1 VVAVVATSSPPSST
15 SKTSLTLKNRRCN
28 DDVVD
33 DDTRTHVVGELYD
46 TEKSYVESL
55 QILVNK
61 YMRPLKSPDS
71 AGTVEGTLVDEIF
84 YQIPEIL
91 SHHESFLDVLQQRL
105 ACWDARQKV
114 GDIFVEAFTK
124 QPVIDTYTAF
134 INNWKSAKEAIKM
147 ASQAKPSFAK
157 FLEHTSREH
166 KGKLAL
172 DALLI
177 MPVQRIPRYE
187 LLIKELIKHTQHDHP
202 DHQLLVVAQKE
213 VHELALKINRME
225 REAFQHEQM
234 QQRVRDVEQLI
245 EGVMDLVQPD
255 RTFIRYDFVTIPG
268 GLGTKKDR
276 CLFLFSDLL
285 LITSIKRKSGTM
297 RKTSPSSSP
306 SGFGFTV
313 FDMNKYKLLLRFS
326 LDNLDILKSE
336 SFMVLSSQPHFERVQ
351 AVIDMLLLLFRYS
364 FLFLSLLRT
373 HCEQLLRTRL
383 SSATRSCVS
392 QSYHFVELC
401 TVASEQEEGVE
412 SLTIIFPSTE
422 KRSSWEL
429 AFNEAKQKLAL
440 STDRRPPPEFLHPV
454 PIRKTRAGLQFTCAV
469 ATLGLNAHGLR
480 DVWVCNS
487 DGYVGQVCVLSLQPE
502 PTVMSCNGVCN
513 ARILCIASIP
523 AASPVM
529 MSLGRRKS
537 IVPDSN
543 VLVSTDVED
552 KEPDAGPQTQSN
564 NGNIQLDSDSS
575 DEEEEESEDHSESQD
590 DERLSTS
597 QETPKVPK
605 EEVEEMDN
613 HFPTMWLGTEDGCIH
628 VYNCN
633 DNIRIKKNKMKVQ
646 HSAAV
651 HCIIYLDN
659 RVFISLSSGEIAIY
673 RRESGKELV
682 YNTIE
687 AMLSGG
693 KASACVRGWSASTIV
708 GMQDSTHHGCE
719 IVGVYICCSSDSQH
733 SFQVSSDSSRA
744 VLCMVTSGLG
754 VWLAI
759 QHSAVIRLFH
769 ATTYECLQDVNI
781 APAVT
786 KMLSACDDIIRQHKA
801 ACLRVTALLA
811 CKDLLWVGTSAG
823 VLLTLP
829 LPHLTSNT
837 CRLGCPPNIAGVPH
851 GHTGHVRFLTAV
863 ETTEPPGRH
872 HHHRSLRCSR
882 GDSGTTA
889 GASLASRRA
898 SLTPAAGCRLLVIS
912 GGDGYEDFRNAGLT
926 EAAGR
931 DDSTNHLLLWQV

>member
-1 VVAVVATSSPPSST
+1 MSAAAAAAPPPVSRRRLSAQQRRAESEPATWVAKGSHCSRQSLPSCVVPVPTGRRPSAGFAWLTGRFGKRAQSDPWISDRIRRYFLT
-15 SKTSLTLKNRRCN
+15 RTFNVGPGNALLLSL
-28 DDVVD
+28 
-33 DDTRTHVVGELYD
+33 DTRTHVVGELYD

-61 YMRPLKSPDS
+61 YMRPLKSPDT
-71 AGTVEGTLVDEIF
+71 AGTVDSSLVDEIF
-84 YQIPEIL
+84 YMIPEIL
-91 SHHESFLDVLQQRL
+91 SHHEAFLEVLRQRL
-105 ACWDARQKV
+105 SCWDTRQKV
-114 GDIFVEAFTK
+114 GDVFVEA
-124 QPVIDTYTAF
+124 
-134 INNWKSAKEAIKM
+134 
-147 ASQAKPSFAK
+147 
-157 FLEHTSREH
+157 
-166 KGKLAL
+166 
-172 DALLI
+172 
-177 MPVQRIPRYE
+177 
-187 LLIKELIKHTQHDHP
+187 ELIKHTQHDHP
-202 DHQLLVVAQKE
+202 DHQLLVLAQKE

-234 QQRVRDVEQLI
+234 QQRVRDIEQLI
-245 EGVMDLVQPD
+245 EGVIDLVQPD

-297 RKTSPSSSP
+297 RKTSPSSSSP
-306 SGFGFTV
+306 AGFGFSV

-326 LDNLDILKSE
+326 LDNLDILKSADVGLKKALRE
-336 SFMVLSSQPHFERVQ
+336 AENLEEDMSVITQISELASRLNCPHQALDDAVKEITNCLNKQLAERQ
-351 AVIDMLLLLFRYS
+351 SYDL
-364 FLFLSLLRT
+364 
-373 HCEQLLRTRL
+373 QLLNLQL
-383 SSATRSCVS
+383 SVT
-392 QSYHFVELC
+392 
-401 TVASEQEEGVE
+401 TPEGVE
-412 SLTIIFPSTE
+412 NIAIIFPSTE
-422 KRSSWEL
+422 KRSSWEV

-454 PIRKTRAGLQFTCAV
+454 AIRKTRAGLQFTCAV

-523 AASPVM
+523 AASPALSSM
-529 MSLGRRKS
+529 GRRKS
-537 IVPDSN
+537 LVPESN
-543 VLVSTDVED
+543 ALASTDAES
-552 KEPDAGPQTQSN
+552 KEQEPTAAQPNN
-564 NGNIQLDSDSS
+564 NGNIQLDSESS
-575 DEEEEESEDHSESQD
+575 EDEEDEEEPNSESQ
-590 DERLSTS
+590 EEEHQTKP
-597 QETPKVPK
+597 QENSKVPK
-605 EEVEEMDN
+605 EEVEETDN
-613 HFPTMWLGTEDGCIH
+613 HYPTMWLGTEDGCIH

-659 RVFISLSSGEIAIY
+659 RVFVSLSSGEIAIY
-673 RRESGKELV
+673 RRESGGGW
-682 YNTIE
+682 NTSDPQKVQVGSSV
-687 AMLSGG
+687 APVLRMLAVAG
-693 KASACVRGWSASTIV
+693 KLWCGCQNYIKVLSTASLEV
-708 GMQDSTHHGCE
+708 E
-719 IVGVYICCSSDSQH
+719 H

-829 LPHLTSNT
+829 LPHLTSST
-837 CRLGCPPNIAGVPH
+837 SRLGSPPNIVGVPH

-863 ETTEPPGRH
+863 ETTEPAGSRH

-882 GDSGTTA
+882 DSGATSASGATSMA
-889 GASLASRRA
+889 GRRA

-912 GGDGYEDFRNAGLT
+912 GGDGYEDFRGAGQS
-926 EAAGR
+926 ESAGR